1 MTSILEN
8 HYVYDRN
15 LNLIICQIIFGQG
28 WREVAGSVG
37 VRVLSFKTYIELS
50 SQSVSQPTQTQWG
63 NLISKTKL
71 DFPIKNYLCIFVLFY
86 QRHCLCVECVCMV
99 RLGMECM
106 IIFWYF
112 DYHFENCLH
121 TYYPLI
127 FAVFTFTTQSVNT
140 GVYFLVLFI
149 PACCWAAEL
158 LCTTCSPSWTEFR
171 EWM

>member
-1 MTSILEN
+1 MKRGGWKCWCTCSQF
-8 HYVYDRN
+8 
-15 LNLIICQIIFGQG
+15 LNLY
-28 WREVAGSVG
+28 
-37 VRVLSFKTYIELS
+37 RVVF
-50 SQSVSQPTQTQWG
+50 SVSQSTQTQWG

-71 DFPIKNYLCIFVLFY
+71 DFAIKNYLCIFVLFY
-86 QRHCLCVECVCMV
+86 QKHCLYVECVCMV

-149 PACCWAAEL
+149 PACCWAEL
-158 LCTTCSPSWTEFR
+158 LCSAQLVLLVELNLGNECSKQWKTFKLS
-171 EWM
+171 